1 VFMFYISKED
11 QTEVHKR
18 YSDIREISK
27 NFFIEYWDNYL
38 TTAKIAEHYEIR
50 KELAYELIKLGKS
63 EYEKEKIK

>member
-1 VFMFYISKED
+1 MFYISKQD

-38 TTAKIAEHYEIR
+38 TTAKIAEHYEIS
-50 KELAYELIKLGKS
+50 KGLADELIKLGKS
-63 EYEKEKIK
+63 QYEKENDKK